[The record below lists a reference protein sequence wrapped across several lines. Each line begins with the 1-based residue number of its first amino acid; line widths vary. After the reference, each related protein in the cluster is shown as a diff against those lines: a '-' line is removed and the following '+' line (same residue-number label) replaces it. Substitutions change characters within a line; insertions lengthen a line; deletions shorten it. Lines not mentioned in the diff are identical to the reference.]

1 MVAVS
6 AGLELGATLERIVRA
21 AVDLVDARYGALGVL
36 GPAGTLSQFIQV
48 GLDSEQV
55 ASLGPPPLGDG
66 ILGLLI
72 KRPLAIR
79 LDDLAQHPDAA
90 GFPEGHPPMHSFLGV
105 PVRVRGVVFGNL
117 YLTEKSEGRSFT
129 IEDERTVA
137 TLAAAAGVAIEN
149 ARLFE
154 RTRGRERWQR
164 AVTEIDNAVLGGADA
179 GDVLALVAARSR
191 RLAEADLAVVCL
203 PLTSKGRASAH
214 SRAADEG
221 TLVVEIAE
229 GRAELGSLPQQ
240 LAGLPVPRESILS
253 EVFRSGHVR
262 AGSPL
267 GLAGPD
273 GEDVMSGPVIAL
285 PLRTPLR
292 VLGTLA
298 LVRSAGEPPF
308 PPEAIELAE
317 GFATQA
323 AVTLLLAEN
332 RDERE
337 RLAVFEDRDRIGR
350 DLHDLVIQRLFATG
364 MQLQSTAR
372 LEGVT
377 PEIAARLEGA
387 VDDLDATVREIRH
400 TIFALQEGSGARAQ
414 GVRGRVLAEIASA
427 VVSLGFTPT
436 LHFTGTLDA
445 VVPDAVADQLVAA
458 LRESLSNVARH
469 AMAQTVA
476 VAVVAEGGEVELTVV
491 DDGVGIEPQGRRSG
505 LANLETRARDLGG
518 TFAVTARPGGG
529 TSLMWR
535 VPLSESRVD

>member
-1 MVAVS
+1 M
-6 AGLELGATLERIVRA
+6 
-21 AVDLVDARYGALGVL
+21 
-36 GPAGTLSQFIQV
+36 
-48 GLDSEQV
+48 
-55 ASLGPPPLGDG
+55 
-66 ILGLLI
+66 
-72 KRPLAIR
+72 
-79 LDDLAQHPDAA
+79 
-90 GFPEGHPPMHSFLGV
+90 
-105 PVRVRGVVFGNL
+105 
-117 YLTEKSEGRSFT
+117 
-129 IEDERTVA
+129 
-137 TLAAAAGVAIEN
+137 
-149 ARLFE
+149 
-154 RTRGRERWQR
+154 
-164 AVTEIDNAVLGGADA
+164 
-179 GDVLALVAARSR
+179 
-191 RLAEADLAVVCL
+191 
-203 PLTSKGRASAH
+203 
-214 SRAADEG
+214 
-221 TLVVEIAE
+221 
-229 GRAELGSLPQQ
+229 
-240 LAGLPVPRESILS
+240 
-253 EVFRSGHVR
+253 
-262 AGSPL
+262 
-267 GLAGPD
+267 
-273 GEDVMSGPVIAL
+273 
-285 PLRTPLR
+285 
-292 VLGTLA
+292 
-298 LVRSAGEPPF
+298 
-308 PPEAIELAE
+308 
-317 GFATQA
+317 
-323 AVTLLLAEN
+323 
-332 RDERE
+332 
-337 RLAVFEDRDRIGR
+337 FEDRDRIGR